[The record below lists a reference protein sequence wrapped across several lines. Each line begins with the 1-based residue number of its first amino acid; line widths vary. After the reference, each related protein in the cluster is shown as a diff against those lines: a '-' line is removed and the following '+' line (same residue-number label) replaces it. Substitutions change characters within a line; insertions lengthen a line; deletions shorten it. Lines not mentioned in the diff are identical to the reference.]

1 MEEKKVW
8 YKTWWGVLLI
18 ILFWFVLIPVVIF
31 QSKINNKKKNI
42 FLIIYGIFFIIFIFN
57 ITSTPDE
64 KSNLK
69 KDNSE
74 TINTN
79 QIKSDNN
86 VKTENK
92 NSDTQETE
100 KKFEPRII
108 KNKEIGEYIF
118 QIIVPETATH
128 DEIYRALINGY
139 EKRGKDF
146 LEDNVIVVAYSDER
160 FFNKRLLGTHGQYKI
175 RRNTNIFLAI
185 KILPKTENITEEDK
199 LQYLEYLQLV
209 EALQDTGDDLKKSKL
224 EAGKLMKARHPENY
238 SDIIKRAEKYFYG
251 IEKEKIEEEKLKD
264 QINNPDPN
272 SDYQKFKKEQ
282 EKKEKSGGNK

>member
-74 TINTN
+74 TIDTN
-79 QIKSDNN
+79 QIKSDSN

-108 KNKEIGEYIF
+108 KNKETGEYIF

-175 RRNTNIFLAI
+175 RRNTNTFPSI

-199 LQYLEYLQLV
+199 LQYLEYLQMI
-209 EALQDTGDDLKKSKL
+209 EALQDTGDDLKKAKQ
-224 EAGKLMKARHPENY
+224 EAEKLMKARHPENY

-251 IEKEKIEEEKLKD
+251 IEKEKTEEEKLKD

>member
-1 MEEKKVW
+1 VEEKKVW
-8 YKTWWGVLLI
+8 YKTWWGGWLI

-108 KNKEIGEYIF
+108 KNQETGEYIF

-175 RRNTNIFLAI
+175 RRNTNTFPAI

-199 LQYLEYLQLV
+199 LQYLEYLQIV

-224 EAGKLMKARHPENY
+224 EAGKLMKARHPKNY
-238 SDIIKRAEKYFYG
+238 SDIIKKAEKYIYG
-251 IEKEKIEEEKLKD
+251 IEKEKTEEEKLKD

>member
-1 MEEKKVW
+1 M
-8 YKTWWGVLLI
+8 LLI

-69 KDNSE
+69 KNNSE

-108 KNKEIGEYIF
+108 KNKETGEF
-118 QIIVPETATH
+118 IIQVYVPETATH
-128 DEIYRALINGY
+128 DEIYKIIMDIQQA
-139 EKRGKDF
+139 KRKDF
-146 LEDNVIVVAYSDER
+146 LNDNIVIVAYSDEDYI
-160 FFNKRLLGTHGQYKI
+160 NKRLLGTHAQWEMEHGVTKYMKI
-175 RRNTNIFLAI
+175 Y
-185 KILPKTENITEEDK
+185 PKTEKLTPEDK
-199 LQYLEYLQLV
+199 KNFLEYLQLV

-251 IEKEKIEEEKLKD
+251 IEKEKTEEEKLKD